1 MGIKALIKMP
11 EALRLYGLP
20 LSELAATADRARRE
34 STDGKMQICSI
45 INAKSG
51 RCGENCKFCAQSAGH
66 GADVEEYPLKTREEL
81 IDGARR
87 ARDMGSDHFGI
98 VTSGRGLS
106 GKDIEIIAGVVSE
119 IVNEIKIDV
128 CASLGCLPRN
138 QLELLKQSG
147 LSRYN
152 HNIETSRRFF
162 PHVVSSHSFEDR
174 ISTVKAA
181 KEAGLSVCCGG
192 IIGMGETREDRVSM
206 ALTLK
211 ELDVDS
217 VPINI
222 LIPIPGTPMGDLKP
236 MDVSEALKTV
246 AIFRIIMPDKT
257 IKLAAGR
264 EKILRD
270 FQGMAFM
277 AGANGMLVGGYLTQK
292 GRSVEDDMD
301 LVGEI
306 ETAWNL

>member
-1 MGIKALIKMP
+1 MEIRALI
-11 EALRLYGLP
+11 ELYDLP

-34 STDGKMQICSI
+34 STNGKMQTCSI
-45 INAKSG
+45 INARSG
-51 RCGENCKFCAQSAGH
+51 RCGEDCKFCAQSAGH
-66 GADVEEYPLKTREEL
+66 NADVEEYPLKSREEL

-87 ARDMGSDHFGI
+87 ARAMGSNHFGI

-106 GKDIEIIAGVVSE
+106 EKDIEMIAGTVSA
-119 IVNEIKIDV
+119 IINEIKIDV
-128 CASLGCLPRN
+128 CASLGCLTLD
-138 QLELLKQSG
+138 QLKLLKQSG

-162 PHVVSSHSFEDR
+162 PQVVSSHSFDVR
-174 ISTVKAA
+174 INTVKAA

-192 IIGMGETREDRVSM
+192 IIGMGETREDRISM

-236 MDVSEALKTV
+236 IDVSEALKTV

-264 EKILRD
+264 EKVLRD

-292 GRSVEDDMD
+292 GRSIEDDMD
-301 LVGEI
+301 LIGEI